1 MKKVLVIFSG
11 TRDNTDI
18 LKKVIEIEGKDIF
31 LKIVFIISEAIPS
44 NFSTWLMYM
53 GFLGEEPTEEIKNLI
68 LREIEKDF
76 EEKKEE
82 IENFLLRN
90 NFNFKVELIKGNFE
104 FLVRNLFKEGFD
116 AVYTSK
122 SKKVILG
129 EEKLEK
135 DLNIIEI

>member
-11 TRDNTDI
+11 TRDNTLI
-18 LKKVIEIEGKDIF
+18 LKKVIEKEGKDIF
-31 LKIVFIISEAIPS
+31 LKVVFIVSEAIPS

-53 GFLGEEPTEEIKNLI
+53 GFLGDEPTQEIKNLI
-68 LREIEKDF
+68 LREIEKDL

-82 IENFLLRN
+82 VENYLLKN

-104 FLVRNLFKEGFD
+104 SSVRNLFKGGFD
-116 AVYTSK
+116 AIYTSK
-122 SKKVILG
+122 AKRAILG

-135 DLNIIEI
+135 DLKIIEI

>member
-11 TRDNTDI
+11 TRDDTLI
-18 LKKVIEIEGKDIF
+18 LKKVIEKEGKDIF
-31 LKIVFIISEAIPS
+31 LKVVFILSEAIPS

-68 LREIEKDF
+68 LKEIEKEL

-82 IENFLLRN
+82 VESYLLRN
-90 NFNFKVELIKGNFE
+90 NFNFKLELVKGNFE
-104 FLVRNLFKEGFD
+104 SLVRDLIKEGFD

-122 SKKVILG
+122 AKRAILG

-135 DLNIIEI
+135 DLKIIEI